1 MLEHAAPALFA
12 LFVWW
17 VGTGIVLYLDSLPA
31 RTFRWSLVG
40 SLVGLAASLYGLIL
54 SSDGTR
60 IADAYLAF
68 GCAVALWGCLEMT
81 YFMGLL
87 TGPRKAP
94 CPPGCGGLRRFVLA
108 IGTSLYHELAVVAAA
123 ALLALIT
130 WDALN
135 QVGLWTFT
143 VLWLMRWSAKL
154 NVFLGVP
161 NLNGDWLPEHLRF
174 LQSYMGRGSMNYLFP
189 FSVTGGTVIAVLL
202 GVEALALESDP
213 FQSVG
218 LTLVTAL
225 LALAVLEHWFLVLPV
240 PDEALWTWAF
250 KPPGD
255 LADRGRGPRLPPGQR
270 WQVERCSSRG
280 P

>member
-1 MLEHAAPALFA
+1 MLEHAAPTLFA

-17 VGTGIVLYLDSLPA
+17 VGTGVVLYLDSLPA
-31 RTFRWSLVG
+31 RTFRWSLMG
-40 SLVGLAASLYGLIL
+40 SLGALAAALYGLIL
-54 SSDGTR
+54 SAEGTE
-60 IADAYLAF
+60 ITDAYLAF

-108 IGTSLYHELAVVAAA
+108 IATSLYHELAVVAAA
-123 ALLALIT
+123 ALLALFI
-130 WDALN
+130 WESPN

-143 VLWLMRWSAKL
+143 VLWLMRWRAKR
-154 NVFLGVP
+154 NVVLG
-161 NLNGDWLPEHLRF
+161 
-174 LQSYMGRGSMNYLFP
+174 SYMGRGSMNYLFP
-189 FSVTGGTVIAVLL
+189 FSVTGGTLVAVLL

-250 KPPGD
+250 KPRSSGK
-255 LADRGRGPRLPPGQR
+255 DRGTGPRIPPSQR
-270 WQVERCSSRG
+270 WQVERCPSRSR
-280 P
+280 

>member
-1 MLEHAAPALFA
+1 MLDHAAPALFA
-12 LFVWW
+12 LLVWW
-17 VGTGIVLYLDSLPA
+17 LGTGVVLYLDSLPA
-31 RTFRWSLVG
+31 RTFRWSLAG
-40 SLVGLAASLYGLIL
+40 SLGALAASVYGLVL
-54 SSDGTR
+54 TSDGTR
-60 IADAYLAF
+60 VADAYLAF

-94 CPPGCGGLRRFVLA
+94 CPSNCGGGRRFLLA
-108 IGTSLYHELAVVAAA
+108 IGTSLYHELAVVATA
-123 ALLALIT
+123 ALLTVLT
-130 WDALN
+130 WEAPN

-174 LQSYMGRGSMNYLFP
+174 LQSYMGKRPMNYLFP
-189 FSVTGGTVIAVLL
+189 LSVTVGTVIAVIL
-202 GVEALALESDP
+202 GVEALAVDSES
-213 FQSVG
+213 FRSVG

-250 KPPGD
+250 KPKAVDGEGGSD
-255 LADRGRGPRLPPGQR
+255 PRIPPGQR
-270 WQVERCSSRG
+270 WQVERCSTRT